1 MLSLIFDVI
10 LTKIISTIKEKIM
23 QKKKVLVLKGGF
35 SSERDVSLV
44 SGKGVAKAL
53 KNCDY
58 NVIEHDLTSIPDFI
72 KTLENEKPDVVFNA
86 LHGNWGE
93 DGAIQSFLD
102 LLQIPYTHSGMEAS
116 LLGMNKQ
123 ITKQICVENNI
134 KTAAY
139 EAMTFKEYKEKG
151 TAVLYPYVVKPRN
164 DGSSVGV
171 YIVKTDE
178 DRKKVFYEEDDREI
192 LVEKFIDGKEIT
204 VAVIDDKPIAVTEL
218 KPLTEFYDY
227 AAKYTDG
234 ITTHVL
240 PANIDKDAYNTAMDY
255 ALKVHKLLK
264 CNTLSRSDFRY
275 NPEDGV
281 VFLEINTNPGMTPLS
296 LVPEQAKFV
305 GMSYED
311 VCKKLVENAK
321 CRKIK

>member
-1 MLSLIFDVI
+1 M
-10 LTKIISTIKEKIM
+10 T
-23 QKKKVLVLKGGF
+23 KKVMILMGGF
-35 SSERDVSLV
+35 SSEREVSLT
-44 SGKGVAKAL
+44 SGEGVEKAL
-53 KNCDY
+53 KKQGY
-58 NVIEHDLTSIPDFI
+58 ETISHDLKDT
-72 KTLENEKPDVVFNA
+72 KQLLQVLNTEKPDVVFNA

-123 ITKQICVENNI
+123 VTKQICIENKI

-151 TAVLYPYVVKPRN
+151 TSVLYPYVVKPRN

-171 YIVKTDE
+171 FIVRTD
-178 DRKKVFYEEDDREI
+178 DDKKQVFYDDENREI
-192 LVEKFIDGKEIT
+192 LVEKFIAGKEIT

-218 KPLTEFYDY
+218 KPNTQFYDY
-227 AAKYTDG
+227 TAKYTDG
-234 ITTHVL
+234 ATTHVL
-240 PANIDKDAYNTAMDY
+240 PANIDKQAYKTAMEY
-255 ALKVHKLLK
+255 ALKIHKLLK

-275 NPEDGV
+275 NEQDGV

-296 LVPEQAKFV
+296 LVPEQAKYV
-305 GMSYED
+305 GISYED

>member
-1 MLSLIFDVI
+1 
-10 LTKIISTIKEKIM
+10 M

-35 SSERDVSLV
+35 SAERDVSLV
-44 SGKGVAKAL
+44 SGKGVAVAL
-53 KNCDY
+53 KNCGY
-58 NVIEHDLTSIPDFI
+58 EVIEHDLTDVYKFMEIL
-72 KTLENEKPDVVFNA
+72 KTETPDVVFNA

-123 ITKQICVENNI
+123 LTKQICIENKI

-151 TAVLYPYVVKPRN
+151 TSVLYPYVVKPRN

-171 YIVKTDE
+171 FIVRTD
-178 DRKKVFYEEDDREI
+178 DDKKQVFYDDENREI
-192 LVEKFIDGKEIT
+192 LVEKFIAGKEIT

-218 KPLTEFYDY
+218 KPNTQFYDY
-227 AAKYTDG
+227 TAKYTDG
-234 ITTHVL
+234 ATTHVL
-240 PANIDKDAYNTAMDY
+240 PANIDKQAYKTAMEY
-255 ALKVHKLLK
+255 ALKIHKLLK

-275 NPEDGV
+275 NEQDGV

-296 LVPEQAKFV
+296 LVPEQAKYV
-305 GMSYED
+305 GISYED